1 MKHRLVL
8 QAPWGLGVVLGL
20 KQRAYSADP
29 LPKARVMV
37 IQVTGQRRLSGAPFT
52 SWWPGPTAVRL
63 VLAELAPWDA
73 FCGPGLVGS
82 AQVTTCQ
89 PLLGNRGYTLSLADP
104 KPSWQA
110 EAA

>member
-1 MKHRLVL
+1 MTHRLVL

-29 LPKARVMV
+29 LPKARVSVMQ
-37 IQVTGQRRLSGAPFT
+37 IRSRGDFRGALYELVARAH
-52 SWWPGPTAVRL
+52 SRRL

-73 FCGPGLVGS
+73 FCNPGRVGS
-82 AQVTTCQ
+82 AQVTACQ

-104 KPSWQA
+104 RPFWQA

>member
-8 QAPWGLGVVLGL
+8 PAPWGLGVVLGL

-37 IQVTGQRRLSGAPFT
+37 IQVRAKGDFRGAMYELVARAH
-52 SWWPGPTAVRL
+52 SRRL
-63 VLAELAPWDA
+63 VLAELAPWEM
-73 FCGPGLVGS
+73 FYGPGLVGS
-82 AQVTTCQ
+82 AAVTGCQ

-104 KPSWQA
+104 RPFWQA

>member
-8 QAPWGLGVVLGL
+8 PAPWGLGAVLGL
-20 KQRAYSADP
+20 KRRAYSADP
-29 LPKARVMV
+29 LPKARAMV
-37 IQVTGQRRLSGAPFT
+37 IQIRSKGDFRGAMYELVARAH
-52 SWWPGPTAVRL
+52 SRRL

-73 FCGPGLVGS
+73 FYQAGLVGS
-82 AQVTTCQ
+82 AEVTSCQ

-104 KPSWQA
+104 MTTWQT

>member
-8 QAPWGLGVVLGL
+8 PAPWGLGVVLGL

-29 LPKARVMV
+29 LPLRPESSVMQVRAKGDFRGAMYELVARAHS
-37 IQVTGQRRLSGAPFT
+37 R
-52 SWWPGPTAVRL
+52 RL

-73 FCGPGLVGS
+73 FCNPGLVGS
-82 AQVTTCQ
+82 AKVTACQ

-104 KPSWQA
+104 RPFWQA